1 MRTTRY
7 FETLRDRSDR
17 SWILRE
23 WIQET
28 IDDPQREAVQ
38 SDGRLRRWR
47 RIPEAGGRIL
57 RVVLLPDG
65 ETVHNAFFDRNVAL

>member
-1 MRTTRY
+1 VRTTRY

-28 IDDPQREAVQ
+28 IDDPQRDAVQ

-65 ETVHNAFFDRNVAL
+65 ETVHKAFFDRNVIL

>member
-28 IDDPQREAVQ
+28 IDDPQRDAVQ

-65 ETVHNAFFDRNVAL
+65 ETVHKAFFDRNVIL